1 MTTLGERLR
10 KARKRKGISQ
20 SAASEAIGISNKALS
35 RYETDA
41 SYPALE
47 VLKKLGRLYDV
58 SSEYLLG
65 NTGAM
70 GESSDTAYSPEAS
83 ENMISMTDHKAS
95 AKKLIDFISASPS
108 RYHAV
113 ANICLRLSNEGFK
126 ELKECEKWDI
136 APGGKYYVTR
146 NLSSVIVFKVGEGDV
161 GGFNIIASHSDSP
174 TFRVKPDA
182 EMETLGKYIRVN
194 TERYGGMIC
203 STWLDRPLSIAGRV
217 VTTNGS
223 KIKTQLVNIDKDLLM
238 IPNVAVHMQRNIND
252 GMSFNA
258 QVDMIPLLGSIAAKG
273 RLSKLVAEAAGVKPD
288 EISGCDLFLY
298 NRAKGTI
305 WGNDG
310 EFVSAPQLD
319 DLQCAFASLNGF
331 LAGDNAKTVSV
342 LCVLDNEEVG
352 SGTKQGADSDFL
364 RTSVSRICESLGK
377 SVSELMPSS
386 FVISADN
393 AHAVHPNHPEY
404 ADPVNKPAMNGGIVL
419 KFNGNQ
425 RYATDAVSEA
435 IFRRICKA
443 VAVPVQTYVN
453 RSDLA
458 GGSTLGNI
466 STAQLSINTVDIG
479 LAQLAMHSSY
489 ETAGAMDTLYL
500 EKAAAEFYRTAI
512 TRLADGEYEI
522 K

>member
-1 MTTLGERLR
+1 
-10 KARKRKGISQ
+10 
-20 SAASEAIGISNKALS
+20 
-35 RYETDA
+35 
-41 SYPALE
+41 
-47 VLKKLGRLYDV
+47 
-58 SSEYLLG
+58 
-65 NTGAM
+65 
-70 GESSDTAYSPEAS
+70 
-83 ENMISMTDHKAS
+83 
-95 AKKLIDFISASPS
+95 
-108 RYHAV
+108 
-113 ANICLRLSNEGFK
+113 
-126 ELKECEKWDI
+126 
-136 APGGKYYVTR
+136 
-146 NLSSVIVFKVGEGDV
+146 
-161 GGFNIIASHSDSP
+161 
-174 TFRVKPDA
+174 
-182 EMETLGKYIRVN
+182 
-194 TERYGGMIC
+194 
-203 STWLDRPLSIAGRV
+203 
-217 VTTNGS
+217 
-223 KIKTQLVNIDKDLLM
+223 M
-238 IPNVAVHMQRNIND
+238 IPNVAIHMQRNIND

-273 RLSKLVAEAAGVKPD
+273 SLTKLVAEAAGVKAD
-288 EISGCDLFLY
+288 QISGSDLFLY

-364 RTSVSRICESLGK
+364 RTSVSRICEALGK
-377 SVSELMPSS
+377 SVGELMPSS

-435 IFRRICKA
+435 IFRKICQA

-489 ETAGAMDTLYL
+489 ETAGSMDTLYL